1 MNFNQAIKK
10 NRCSAVLFLIFTYYA
25 FESDSSVKSIV
36 ADYFGIS
43 EFYRRQFFAVAER
56 SVAYNQVTDPRI
68 MFKHG
73 SFGTGKRSVGYQA
86 TLAQPQS

>member
-10 NRCSAVLFLIFTYYA
+10 NRYSAVLFLIFTYYA
-25 FESDSSVKSIV
+25 FESAAPTKSIV

-43 EFYRRQFFAVAER
+43 EFYRRQFFAVSER
-56 SVAYNQVTDPRI
+56 SVAYDQITVPRI

-73 SFGTGKRSVGYQA
+73 YFGTGKRSVGNQA

>member
-1 MNFNQAIKK
+1 MQYKK
-10 NRCSAVLFLIFTYYA
+10 EPLLSGSFFDIYLLRFRERRTLEKHF
-25 FESDSSVKSIV
+25 

-56 SVAYNQVTDPRI
+56 SVAYDQITVPRI

-73 SFGTGKRSVGYQA
+73 YFGTGKRSVGNQA
-86 TLAQPQS
+86 TLAQP